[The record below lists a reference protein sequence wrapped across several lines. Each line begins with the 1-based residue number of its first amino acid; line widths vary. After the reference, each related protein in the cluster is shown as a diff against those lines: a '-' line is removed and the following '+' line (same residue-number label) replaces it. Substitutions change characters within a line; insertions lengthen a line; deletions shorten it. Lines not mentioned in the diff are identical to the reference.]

1 MRTVLS
7 AALTRA
13 VREELI
19 VRNVARLVELPE
31 WQRRRASG
39 PGPPMRPAFPGRS
52 KPDPLYAGVRPA
64 RPLRPAPR

>member
-19 VRNVARLVELPE
+19 PRNVARLVELPE
-31 WQRRRASG
+31 WHAG
-39 PGPPMRPAFPGRS
+39 TIRPWTAEE
-52 KPDPLYAGVRPA
+52 A
-64 RPLRPAPR
+64 RQFLAVFAV